1 MLNRKN
7 PVAISGPSSGPR
19 WWPTI
24 SFEEK
29 DSTNQTSLLPTS
41 VKILEN
47 DSTSRAPKPPKK
59 RFLESAVAQQ
69 LLLQQQQQQVQVE
82 HHSGNKTEDNSALM
96 QLAEMCVVYQKS
108 GHANSL
114 K

>member
-1 MLNRKN
+1 
-7 PVAISGPSSGPR
+7 
-19 WWPTI
+19 
-24 SFEEK
+24 
-29 DSTNQTSLLPTS
+29 
-41 VKILEN
+41 
-47 DSTSRAPKPPKK
+47 
-59 RFLESAVAQQ
+59 LESAVAHQ

-82 HHSGNKTEDNSALM
+82 HKAEDNSALM